1 MKIQTSLVILAAAW
15 ALSSIGFAQERLPA
29 VAYVSLVVG
38 QVSLVRSNG
47 ETLPVQRGLNL
58 HESDRLVTGE
68 DGMVMLVFVDE
79 GRVALRSGSELL
91 IRKYKYDTDGADSDL
106 RLELLKGTIRQISGK
121 AAKRQPERYHL
132 NTPVAAIGVRG
143 TDFLAKA
150 DNAAVRTYV
159 HEGAITVQSRLAPQE
174 PVLSKAGEGRYLMAY
189 GEGHLEQHTLKLAE
203 LEQSFSIQLTPSAAG
218 EWQSPRI
225 RREPQQVILK
235 MQVHPHQCL

>member
-1 MKIQTSLVILAAAW
+1 MKTQATLVVLAAAW
-15 ALSSIGFAQERLPA
+15 ALGSGAGFAKERLPA

-47 ETLPVQRGLNL
+47 EALPVQRGLNL

-68 DGMVMLVFVDE
+68 DGMVMVVFVDE

-91 IRKYKYDTDGADSDL
+91 IRKYKYDTVGADSDL
-106 RLELLKGTIRQISGK
+106 QLELLKGTMRQISGK

-150 DNAAVRTYV
+150 DNTAVRTYV

-189 GEGHLEQHTLKLAE
+189 GEGHLEQHALKLAE
-203 LEQSFSIQLTPSAAG
+203 LEQSFSIQLAPSAG
-218 EWQSPRI
+218 GGRGSCQESDTHLSR
-225 RREPQQVILK
+225 
-235 MQVHPHQCL
+235 